1 MKKIITMVLAF
12 SLMAT
17 FAFADM
23 MIQPSELPKKA
34 QDCIKTLYPSAQ
46 VQYAEKD
53 FDSFDARLSNGAK
66 IEFYTNGDWEKIS
79 DYAGIPDVAIPAN
92 ILKSVKQAHPQAK
105 IIEIEKDWNN
115 IEVKLNNNMELKLDS
130 AGKILAQKMDD

>member
-1 MKKIITMVLAF
+1 MKKIITLVLAF
-12 SLMAT
+12 TLAAT
-17 FAFADM
+17 FAFADT

-34 QDCIKTLYPSAQ
+34 QDCIKALYPTAQ

-66 IEFYTNGDWEKIS
+66 LEFYTNGDWEKIS
-79 DYAGIPDVAIPAN
+79 DYAGIPDAGIPAN
-92 ILKSVKQAHPQAK
+92 ILKSVKQAYPQAK

-115 IEVKLNNNMELKLDS
+115 IEVKLNNNMELKLDN